1 MGDRYFTLD
10 EVNALVPVLT
20 MRMNYVLQL
29 HGHLRST
36 CRSLVLQG
44 VRVTPESLA
53 RGERIEAEGK
63 AKLRVAHARGIHD
76 AVRDAMA
83 SIEAMGGVIKDVE
96 QGLVDF
102 PSWLEGRKEVLL
114 CWKIGESRVDWY
126 HDSEA
131 GFSGRQP
138 VAGCR
143 FMTRK
148 LD

>member
-1 MGDRYFTLD
+1 MADRYFTLD
-10 EVNALVPVLT
+10 EVNALVPGLT
-20 MRMNYVLQL
+20 TRMNYVLQL
-29 HGHLRST
+29 HGHLRAT

-53 RGERIEAEGK
+53 RGERIDVEGK
-63 AKLRVAHARGIHD
+63 ARLRVAHARGIHD

-83 SIEAMGGVIKDVE
+83 AIEAMGGVIKDVE

-102 PSWLEGRKEVLL
+102 PSWLEGEHSVLL

-126 HDSEA
+126 HDADA
-131 GFSGRQP
+131 GFGARKS

-143 FMTRK
+143 FMSRP
-148 LD
+148 LE